1 MGSKLKAVGHCE
13 RRIVEEIELVR
24 KGMIFFW
31 SSLQIPDS
39 DQQNVFFSLI
49 FLFFSFFKLAVWLV
63 GWLVELVIDS
73 S

>member
-39 DQQNVFFSLI
+39 EQQNVFFPWI
-49 FLFFSFFKLAVWLV
+49 FLLFSFFKLAVWLV